1 MPIPVTEKPKDAPKQ
16 ESDVP
21 IFQEDGAKATGSK
34 IIKLKPYDKNK
45 K

>member
-1 MPIPVTEKPKDAPKQ
+1 MPIPVAEKSKDASKQ
-16 ESDVP
+16 ESDSP
-21 IFQEDGAKATGSK
+21 AQDDGPKATGSK